1 MKQPLPPPRT
11 MRGRGFFFM
20 EAAAHLRLRERF
32 LTVII
37 IKQTLNCARGI
48 YKSERYYGII
58 RIGCGQYGHLRESA
72 ARR

>member
-1 MKQPLPPPRT
+1 MKQPFPPAANTAR
-11 MRGRGFFFM
+11 RGFFYT
-20 EAAAHLRLRERF
+20 EAAARLRLRERF
-32 LTVII
+32 LTAII

-58 RIGCGQYGHLRESA
+58 RIGCGQCGHLHESA